1 MDRAGLGPSD
11 GAGAGVS
18 ALEFFRAFEQ
28 QGQLHAARFADLPEG
43 KKQQQR
49 ALTAETAK
57 AAAAARPPAP
67 AFTNVASSGVELFR
81 QMCFLSP
88 AQASELVSWAVFK
101 LMYCIVYFFLC
112 SFFFKKKTAGG
123 FEVSAILIEHRHL
136 RNRC

>member
-1 MDRAGLGPSD
+1 MKHAGLEPSD
-11 GAGAGVS
+11 GAGTGVS

-43 KKQQQR
+43 KKQQQ
-49 ALTAETAK
+49 ALDAKTAK

-88 AQASELVSWAVFK
+88 AQASELVSWAVIK
-101 LMYCIVYFFLC
+101 LMYSCIVYFFICL
-112 SFFFKKKTAGG
+112 FFLKKNSWG
-123 FEVSAILIEHRHL
+123 F
-136 RNRC
+136 